1 VPDANPDP
9 IREPTTDPTTAPLSP
24 DGHDART
31 VSTRSVVL
39 EQPGDQIGPFHL
51 LKLVGEG
58 GFGVVY
64 LAERRHPI
72 HQRVALKVIKPGMD
86 TRLVVARFEQ
96 ERQALAVMDHP
107 GVAKVL
113 DAGSTPTGRPYFAME
128 FVQGEPINEYC
139 DKRTLGTRERL
150 GLFVQVCEAVQHAH
164 QRGIIH
170 RDLKPSNIL
179 VLDSGASG
187 GTPRAKVIDF
197 GIAKAIGRDLT
208 ARTAFTEHGQL
219 IGTPEYMSPEQAGGG
234 TSALDLDTRTD
245 VYSLGVVLYELLV
258 GSLPFDSATLR
269 SAGFAEIQRV
279 IREVEPPRPSTR
291 LSQMGAAAVE
301 AARLRRTALDQLRRE
316 LTRELEWIPLMA
328 MRKDRGH
335 RYRSPEHLAD
345 DIRNYLEGRPLFAGP
360 ESAAYRA
367 RKFVRRHRVGAAA
380 GSLIALALTAGVVGI
395 GVGYVR
401 ATDAAEQAR
410 LAAER
415 ANDFADRERIAAA
428 RASQETQRA
437 VEAAARE
444 RDAATHANELAA
456 SERVARADEKAQRE
470 RAEATMTFL
479 LQMLA
484 SVDPEKTKGREVT
497 VRDMLDAAAGTVGVA
512 MKNQPFA
519 EASLRSTIGQTYF
532 QLGLFHE
539 AAAQLRLA
547 ADLDDKNVG
556 PEHKEAMTTR
566 HNLAAALFSIGT
578 PEAAAEA
585 KGMLEAVYE
594 RRARVLG
601 PHHADTLASLSLLGY
616 AAQSAGDLEGALK
629 VYRQTFEAQKTV
641 AGPRSRDAIDTLA
654 SIADT
659 LQHLGRLEEAER
671 EAGTLVREATASL
684 GEDHRLTMTGLSIH
698 AAILRDM
705 GRYADA
711 ERLGREALA
720 IKRRVLG
727 DEHPDTLTTMNVLG
741 IILEKGAKYA
751 ESVEVLR
758 GAVEACTKVRGAEHD
773 VTLVYRANLGRSL
786 HLAGKM
792 DEGEAMMR
800 ETLAARRAL
809 SGDTNVSTLSLWNN
823 LGLLMLD
830 RKTPGADAEAVEIFA
845 TITPMLDGAMAGTHW
860 IVGQVRVNHAEALA
874 AQGKTAEARG
884 LAAAGLEKLR
894 AALPAGHD
902 RIVKAEGLVER
913 LKDR

>member
-1 VPDANPDP
+1 VPDRDQ
-9 IREPTTDPTTAPLSP
+9 TTAPISP
-24 DGHDART
+24 DAAIVRAQSGD
-31 VSTRSVVL
+31 SVAL
-39 EQPGDQIGPFHL
+39 ERPGDQIGPFHL
-51 LKLVGEG
+51 LKLIGEG

-107 GVAKVL
+107 GVAKVI
-113 DAGSTPTGRPYFAME
+113 DAGATPTGRPYFAME

-179 VLDSGASG
+179 VVDSGGAGAPS
-187 GTPRAKVIDF
+187 AKVIDF

-219 IGTPEYMSPEQAGGG
+219 IGTPEYMSPEQAGGVA
-234 TSALDLDTRTD
+234 SALDLDTRTD

-258 GSLPFDSATLR
+258 GSLPFDSSTLR
-269 SAGFAEIQRV
+269 SAGYAEIQRV

-291 LSQMGAAAVE
+291 LSQMGPAGAE
-301 AARLRRTALDQLRRE
+301 AARLRRTALDHLRRE

-328 MRKDRGH
+328 MRKERSQ
-335 RYRSPEHLAD
+335 RYHSPEHLAD

-367 RKFVRRHRVGAAA
+367 RKFVRRHRMGVAA
-380 GSLIALALTAGVVGI
+380 GSLVAFAFAAGVVGI

-401 ATDAAEQAR
+401 ATASAEA
-410 LAAER
+410 
-415 ANDFADRERIAAA
+415 
-428 RASQETQRA
+428 
-437 VEAAARE
+437 
-444 RDAATHANELAA
+444 
-456 SERVARADEKAQRE
+456 ERVARADEKSQRE

-497 VRDMLDAAAGTVGVA
+497 VRDMLDAAAGTVGTA
-512 MKNQPFA
+512 MKGQPFA

-532 QLGLFHE
+532 QLGFFHE

-556 PEHKEAMTTR
+556 VEHKEAMTTR

-578 PEAAAEA
+578 LEAAADA
-585 KGMLEAVYE
+585 KGMLGAVYE

-601 PHHADTLASLSLLGY
+601 PHHADTLASLSLMGY
-616 AAQSAGDLEGALK
+616 AAQSTGDLEGALK
-629 VYRQTFEAQKTV
+629 VYRQTYEAQKTV

-671 EAGTLVREATASL
+671 EAGTLVREATAGL

-705 GRYADA
+705 GRYPDA
-711 ERLGREALA
+711 ERLGREALV

-741 IILEKGAKYA
+741 IILEKAAKYA

-758 GAVEACTKVRGAEHD
+758 GAVEACTKARGAEHD

-786 HLAGKM
+786 HLAGRM
-792 DEGEAMMR
+792 DEGETMMR

-823 LGLLMLD
+823 LGLLLLD
-830 RKTPGADAEAVEIFA
+830 RKTPAADAEAAEIFG
-845 TITPMLDGAMAGTHW
+845 TITPLLDGAMAETHW
-860 IVGQVRVNHAEALA
+860 ILGQVRVNHAEALA

-894 AALPAGHD
+894 AALPAGHE
-902 RIVKAEGLVER
+902 RIEKAEGLVGR
-913 LKDR
+913 LGDR